1 MNANEHHITTKTK
14 SRWASV
20 FVLSLL
26 PWLTACAKDV
36 GPPQP
41 PINLRFEVQKAGN
54 RAETE
59 MRIVE
64 EKGYWF
70 DLVYR
75 YQQGDMA
82 DAERVRKLA
91 GYSDLDKDN
100 KLLRPGVSTPLR
112 FKLHIIDGTGERLML
127 EQEISELRTTSY
139 GSGRYTKQIT
149 SPLVL
154 KPGRYRVSVESLND
168 VPELIGTTV
177 ELQIAS
183 RKL

>member
-1 MNANEHHITTKTK
+1 MNDNTRRVPTKP
-14 SRWASV
+14 RWLPI
-20 FVLSLL
+20 FILSFL
-26 PWLTACAKDV
+26 PWLTACSKDV

-41 PINLRFEVQKAGN
+41 PINLPFEVQKAGS
-54 RAETE
+54 RVETE

-70 DLVYR
+70 SLLLR
-75 YQQGDMA
+75 YKQDDMA

-112 FKLHIIDGTGERLML
+112 FKMHIIDGAGERLML

-139 GSGRYTKQIT
+139 GSGRYTKQII

-154 KPGRYRVSVESLND
+154 KPGRYRVSVESLKD
-168 VPELIGTTV
+168 VPELIGTPV
-177 ELQIAS
+177 EFSIGS